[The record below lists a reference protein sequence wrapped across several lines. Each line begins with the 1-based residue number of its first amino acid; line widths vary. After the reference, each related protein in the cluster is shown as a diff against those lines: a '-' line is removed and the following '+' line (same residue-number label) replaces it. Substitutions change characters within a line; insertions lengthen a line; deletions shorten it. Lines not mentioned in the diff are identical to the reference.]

1 MAGFTL
7 FDTAT
12 LNVIGRQ
19 NVANAPFPMAGALN
33 AAANVGGSIFTPAGD
48 TLYSAFNIA
57 AAGSATVA
65 NTLLVS
71 DPRNLAIRLGINL
84 PESIISKMVVTSD
97 GSDGWASSTSGVLHL
112 PLGKL
117 YTYPILMPDKNI
129 VFLAQD
135 DCNAGVVQSKLKI
148 NNIGGGTLTFAVPNS
163 IPASLVVTDASGV
176 APGAVTFTMDP
187 GRSAVVR
194 TAGTNLYTFSPL
206 TATNQPLMGT
216 PVNIQL
222 SSPNAINVSPTIR
235 VYMNSRDSSMRGVIY
250 PVPTGPNSTA
260 AAYEGLEDIVLDE
273 PRHSVYIT
281 NSAYNRIEIF
291 DTQKMAFQAPIP
303 VGQLPHQ
310 MAMGLDGSTLFVA
323 NTGGESISV
332 VDLDQQMVTGSIQFP
347 PIPRQATAAFVSVQS
362 MALGLSGLQLVMSD
376 GTNGTLWR
384 VIGNQAVPRVG
395 TTVTGVSATGT
406 QTPLAGQTRMLGS
419 DDGTSVVLLGNTGTA
434 YLYDG
439 LSDAYTTSN
448 RLFGNAN
455 AAIIGYYGPLGVAT
469 STNFLLANGL
479 VMNHSLSPIGGAASP
494 GQVSMLPPVFPGAP
508 GGTVLSSNG
517 LRNVAAV
524 APVGKTAFL
533 RMTTPVRTN
542 LTVATSDDVHTTLEA
557 VDVNTGA
564 TALAARM
571 PENPVLSE
579 FTQRACPHPDDGSPN
594 GCRFRWHGLRAD
606 AVGLERAAADAE
618 QFHDAASD
626 CNLGRSD
633 QRDHTHQRIE
643 TRLLRQHQ
651 RRQPRVRRDCERAA
665 DAHAA
670 RRVVRSGG

>member
-1 MAGFTL
+1 
-7 FDTAT
+7 
-12 LNVIGRQ
+12 
-19 NVANAPFPMAGALN
+19 
-33 AAANVGGSIFTPAGD
+33 
-48 TLYSAFNIA
+48 
-57 AAGSATVA
+57 
-65 NTLLVS
+65 
-71 DPRNLAIRLGINL
+71 
-84 PESIISKMVVTSD
+84 
-97 GSDGWASSTSGVLHL
+97 
-112 PLGKL
+112 
-117 YTYPILMPDKNI
+117 
-129 VFLAQD
+129 
-135 DCNAGVVQSKLKI
+135 
-148 NNIGGGTLTFAVPNS
+148 
-163 IPASLVVTDASGV
+163 
-176 APGAVTFTMDP
+176 
-187 GRSAVVR
+187 
-194 TAGTNLYTFSPL
+194 
-206 TATNQPLMGT
+206 MGT

-281 NSAYNRIEIF
+281 NSAYNRIEVF
-291 DTQKMAFQAPIP
+291 DTQKMAFQTPIP

-323 NTGGESISV
+323 NSGGESISV

-419 DDGTSVVLLGNTGTA
+419 DDGTSIVLLGNTGTA

-494 GQVSMLPPVFPGAP
+494 GQVSMLPPAFPGAP

-579 FTQRACPHPDDGSPN
+579 FTSVLARTPMTARQMVVDSGGTVYALTLS
-594 GCRFRWHGLRAD
+594 GLS
-606 AVGLERAAADAE
+606 VLPLTPTNSTT
-618 QFHDAASD
+618 QPQIAASGGVTNATTPTSALKPGSFVNIKGV
-626 CNLGRSD
+626 NLASAATASALPTPTLLGGSCVLVGNIAIPLLSTSAGLISAQIPSDMAPGVKVLQVRSLATA
-633 QRDHTHQRIE
+633 QQS
-643 TRLLRQHQ
+643 Q
-651 RRQPRVRRDCERAA
+651 
-665 DAHAA
+665 
-670 RRVVRSGG
+670 RVVVTIQKP